1 MRRTEVDPLVAF
13 AFTVEMQKTGDGVA
27 DKPEGIARFSG
38 VDGLSY
44 EVEMIEY
51 RDAASPNL
59 PKFRQGRRK
68 AGRVT
73 LKRGLGVDNGSDNLV
88 SWLRECE
95 SGTIVPR
102 NLTIT
107 VDHVEEGS
115 KVYELLNCR
124 PTKWS
129 LSSLDGNSS
138 SVAIE
143 SVELVVEETKTKA
156 ASK

>member
-1 MRRTEVDPLVAF
+1 MRRTNVDPLVAF
-13 AFTVEMQKTGDGVA
+13 DFTVEMQNTGSGCA
-27 DKPEGIARFSG
+27 DKPESVARFQG

-73 LKRGLGVDNGSDNLV
+73 LKRGLGVESGSDNLI

-95 SGTIVPR
+95 SGVVTPR

-107 VDHVEEGS
+107 VDAHEEGS

-129 LSSLDGNSS
+129 LGALDSNSS
-138 SVAIE
+138 AIAIE

-156 ASK
+156 AAK